1 MAKLTAN
8 SVQAELIQLKE
19 ENTKEHTVMEQKV
32 TDLQTQ
38 IRENRTFFTERLDR
52 LDSRLWFIML
62 GTISTL
68 ITVLATVV
76 TGML

>member
-1 MAKLTAN
+1 MPKLTAN
-8 SVQAELIQLKE
+8 SVQAELIQLKN
-19 ENTKEHTVMEQKV
+19 ENTKEHTAMEQKV
-32 TDLQTQ
+32 TDMQQQ

-52 LDSRLWFIML
+52 LDSRLWFIMV

-76 TGML
+76 TGIL